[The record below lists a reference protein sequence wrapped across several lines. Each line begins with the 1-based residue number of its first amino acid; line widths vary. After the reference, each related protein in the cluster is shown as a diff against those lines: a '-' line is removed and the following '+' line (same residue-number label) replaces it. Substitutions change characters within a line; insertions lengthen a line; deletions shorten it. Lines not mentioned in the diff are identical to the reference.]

1 MGRSGMLV
9 PMGRRIACVLLAAVF
24 ALPQAWA
31 QPGEPEPDIEMEPEP
46 AGSGSGS
53 GSGSATPTP
62 TPPTGDGSAAPVAV
76 TKDPKVAKKWQT
88 AAQQL
93 VAKGDY
99 NTRKNKAEDAKLQY
113 ENALTAYAKAIE
125 ASDDP
130 LLHYE
135 LGLVEDKLGKF
146 DLAAVHMRTVVAA
159 KTGVKPDI
167 LKKATAKYDELTT
180 KVGLVTLTVNTEG
193 ATITLNGAEI
203 GKSPITEPL
212 IVMPGTYT
220 LSFSADGYQPK
231 DSEIKVEAGSESE
244 RAIELDPIKIVVE
257 PIKNEPDG
265 PITTTAPKPPS
276 KLPIYVGGGA
286 AVVFAGVGLVTG
298 ILAISAHSTF
308 TAGDSK
314 AVDRADAK
322 SNGTTL
328 AHVTDI
334 MFAGALVAGG
344 FTAYWYFFKYKP
356 AQKKLTEGEQPII
369 RRDPNAPDISKVDVI
384 PWVQPT
390 AGGFSVAGSF

>member
-9 PMGRRIACVLLAAVF
+9 PMGRRIACVVLAAVF

-31 QPGEPEPDIEMEPEP
+31 QPGEPDIEMEPEP

-53 GSGSATPTP
+53 ATPTP
-62 TPPTGDGSAAPVAV
+62 TPEDGSAAPVAV
-76 TKDPKVAKKWQT
+76 VKDPKVAKKWQT
-88 AAQQL
+88 AGQQL

-99 NTRKNKAEDAKLQY
+99 NTRKNKVEDAKLQY
-113 ENALTAYAKAIE
+113 ENALTAYGKAIE
-125 ASDDP
+125 ASDD
-130 LLHYE
+130 LVLRYE
-135 LGLVEDKLGKF
+135 AALVEDKLGKF
-146 DLAAVHMRTVVAA
+146 DVAAMHLRPIVAA

-180 KVGLVTLTVNTEG
+180 KVGLVTLTINTDN
-193 ATITLNGAEI
+193 AAITLNGIEI
-203 GKSPITEPL
+203 GKSPLTEPL

-220 LSFSADGYQPK
+220 LSFSADGFQPK

-244 RAIELDPIKIVVE
+244 RAIALDPIKIVVE

-265 PITTTAPKPPS
+265 PIVTTAPKPPS
-276 KLPIYVGGGA
+276 KLPIYIGGGA
-286 AVVFAGVGLVTG
+286 AAVFAGVGLVTG

-356 AQKKLTEGEQPII
+356 AQKKLTEGDQPII